1 MLNLLRQIPLASQ
14 TTFKIGGSARFF
26 AEVHDESEIVEA
38 IEWAKQQGVPY
49 AILGGGSNM
58 LVSDEGYD
66 GLVIKISCASII
78 YDGDLVSI
86 DAGRNL
92 LQTIRD
98 TAEKSLGGWD
108 KLAGIPGTVGGAARG
123 NAGAFGSELKDFVTY
138 VRALDTSSGEFNEFA
153 NAECSFSY
161 RNSFFKQHPQY
172 LITLVQVKLAQV
184 EKDSALSSIEATI
197 AEREKR
203 HLQNVRAAGS
213 FFMNPTAPAEV
224 VALFEREKGV
234 KAREGR
240 VPAGWLIEKAGFKG
254 ATYGGAQASMQHP
267 NYLVNASG
275 EATSAEV
282 LELADTIKEAVRE
295 QFGVELSEEAA
306 YLV

>member
-1 MLNLLRQIPLASQ
+1 MLNVLRQVPLASH
-14 TTFKIGGSARFF
+14 TTFKIGGDARYFV
-26 AEVHDESEIVEA
+26 EVHDESEIVEA

-58 LVSDEGYD
+58 LVADEGYD

-78 YDGDLVSI
+78 YDRDLVSI

-98 TAEKSLGGWD
+98 TAEKGLGGWD

-161 RNSFFKQHPQY
+161 RNSFFKQRPQY